1 MSQDYQENDKI
12 TQEEDISA
20 IICNNKIAFIMS
32 FLIAPTGGIL
42 LVTSL
47 IQFINYKQY
56 FYFSSCVL
64 GLLIKQIAQSYVGF
78 IVALKNFQQKNYL
91 MGSFCL
97 VIICIFGLFFSPYN
111 FIGSVW
117 KKAYK
122 INLGSDS
129 FTRILYI
136 FLFFSNSIC
145 NISLLY
151 IHILSFFDSEETN
164 TYIILTFLFIL
175 IKNSYTSFKL
185 SQEINLYEYSEVNL
199 GTILLLFLLDYF
211 SLPIFFGAFAK
222 IYSPNAWWIIM
233 IILGAIGCFTVLIVC
248 FCLTKKYEYSSVKE
262 EFLGCGSVNVS
273 TMFCCMPFI
282 PVDFSLVSF
291 LSKFVIGLFY
301 FIWFA
306 CLFLNGY
313 IHSIWSDGSF
323 KNTLLLMACIAYI
336 IWFIVYLVALR
347 VMKPWSR
354 QNPKQIDNFLNTNN

>member
-136 FLFFSNSIC
+136 FLFFSHFLKECLIVRPQVLILKTA
-145 NISLLY
+145 ISPVPP
-151 IHILSFFDSEETN
+151 FTK
-164 TYIILTFLFIL
+164 TFLFLFSVHSNHFSFAFLSSVLSLFDLGITIYLAHFFL
-175 IKNSYTSFKL
+175 IVFA
-185 SQEINLYEYSEVNL
+185 
-199 GTILLLFLLDYF
+199 FLL
-211 SLPIFFGAFAK
+211 
-222 IYSPNAWWIIM
+222 II
-233 IILGAIGCFTVLIVC
+233 
-248 FCLTKKYEYSSVKE
+248 
-262 EFLGCGSVNVS
+262 
-273 TMFCCMPFI
+273 
-282 PVDFSLVSF
+282 
-291 LSKFVIGLFY
+291 KFFY
-301 FIWFA
+301 F
-306 CLFLNGY
+306 LF
-313 IHSIWSDGSF
+313 F
-323 KNTLLLMACIAYI
+323 LLM
-336 IWFIVYLVALR
+336 V
-347 VMKPWSR
+347 
-354 QNPKQIDNFLNTNN
+354 